1 MAAKAMT
8 TAVRK
13 ARLFGSGGNINLIAA
28 KLHRHKERLKSSLN
42 KRGRELQPEVR
53 KEYEGILKKL
63 TISSALVAGIR
74 CQGPFMSLDLP
85 KSKVLRPARRARAR
99 RRR

>member
-42 KRGRELQPEVR
+42 EAWP
-53 KEYEGILKKL
+53 
-63 TISSALVAGIR
+63 
-74 CQGPFMSLDLP
+74 
-85 KSKVLRPARRARAR
+85 
-99 RRR
+99 